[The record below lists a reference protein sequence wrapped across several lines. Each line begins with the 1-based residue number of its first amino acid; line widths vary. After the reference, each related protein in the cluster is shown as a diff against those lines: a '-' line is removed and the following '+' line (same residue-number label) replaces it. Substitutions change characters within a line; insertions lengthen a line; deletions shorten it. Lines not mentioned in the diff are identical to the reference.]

1 MKTKQIILPIIFGF
15 ITACLLV
22 SCKDNEEKTFSIF
35 EIVTRT
41 ICKRWMNLI
50 TCIWCGLRRWYEF
63 YVYFS
68 CCVSYFP
75 T

>member
-35 EIVTRT
+35 EIAA
-41 ICKRWMNLI
+41 
-50 TCIWCGLRRWYEF
+50 
-63 YVYFS
+63 
-68 CCVSYFP
+68 
-75 T
+75 